1 MFCLMHERTA
11 FWHKKT
17 THHLDRRFASSVPV
31 STADV
36 IRLPNGAEFCIWAV
50 IFRMLDHS
58 KYDALSH
65 QNCRIQ
71 DFSGTVYYFNR
82 QCSVS

>member
-36 IRLPNGAEFCIWAV
+36 NLQNGAEFCIQTV
-50 IFRMLDHS
+50 IVRMLYDS
-58 KYDALSH
+58 KYDASGH
-65 QNCRIQ
+65 QCCRIQ
-71 DFSGTVYYFNR
+71 DTYGTRDNA
-82 QCSVS
+82 